1 MVDKKKFQDEEAL
14 GYRVDI
20 VGRNIQITEP
30 IRAYVW
36 DKLSKIER
44 FHNHIMYLH
53 MTLEIQKLEHVC
65 TVVFK
70 IDHTQVKCQANST
83 DMYASIDRAIDKLH
97 NLLSRYKSRIQDHH
111 KKKLSIVDMQVNV
124 LQRPYNE
131 IEEINAAI
139 EAENTKK
146 NASALSIPKII
157 GTETKPLKMLTV
169 DEAVMKMDLSGDHFL
184 IFRSEEDQK
193 LKVLYR
199 RTDGHYGLIQPE

>member
-1 MVDKKKFQDEEAL
+1 MVDKKKFQDEDAL
-14 GYRVDI
+14 GYRIDI
-20 VGRNIQITEP
+20 VGRNIQVTEP

-44 FHNHIMYLH
+44 FHNHIMHLH

-65 TVVFK
+65 TVVLK
-70 IDHTQVKCQANST
+70 IDHIQVKCQANST

-111 KKKLSIVDMQVNV
+111 KKKLSIIDMQVNV

-131 IEEINAAI
+131 VEEINAAI
-139 EAENTKK
+139 EAANVKK
-146 NASALSIPKII
+146 ELDEYRSPKII

-169 DEAVMKMDLSGDHFL
+169 EEAVMKMDLSGDYFL
-184 IFRSEEDQK
+184 IFRSEDDQK